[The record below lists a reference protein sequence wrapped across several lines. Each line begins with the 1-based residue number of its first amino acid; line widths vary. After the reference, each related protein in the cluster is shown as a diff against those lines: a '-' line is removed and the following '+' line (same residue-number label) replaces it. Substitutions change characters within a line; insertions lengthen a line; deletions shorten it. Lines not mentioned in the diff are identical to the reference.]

1 MPTIA
6 FLDLDNT
13 FWTETGVPDSAL
25 EAIKLAQANGHLVFS
40 NTGRAR
46 AGTRDLVPY
55 GLDGRCYAAGAEAFL
70 GDEKIVDEPLGVET
84 SRMLC
89 SLLDVG
95 EGILIAEGGDRC
107 YIRVYD
113 EPMFQQLF
121 EILARIDDPFIDHPE
136 ISTMTDEDHAQ
147 IFKYSLWIDGGVPAA
162 VKESIPAG
170 FRETTMGDATEFTQ
184 VGHTKATALEMVR
197 RAMEQQA
204 TRETTSPCC
213 VLPMW
218 AFAWATGPTQPRRQP
233 TGLPRASMTTVSS
246 APSSTSASSRVKLAS
261 ASSGL
266 GGPFE
271 ADIRGPHLLMSA
283 YSGLNLQSEADCRG
297 RVRVDVCIIRHH
309 RPIE

>member
-6 FLDLDNT
+6 FLDLDKT

-121 EILARIDDPFIDHPE
+121 EILARVDDPFIDHPE

-147 IFKYSLWIDGGVPAA
+147 IFKYSLWIEGGVPAA
-162 VKESIPAG
+162 IKESIPAG

-197 RAMEQQA
+197 RAMEQRNGVTYRTMA
-204 TRETTSPCC
+204 LGDSGNDI
-213 VLPMW
+213 PM
-218 AFAWATGPTQPRRQP
+218 
-233 TGLPRASMTTVSS
+233 LRAADVGVCMGNGTDEAKEAADWV
-246 APSSTSASSRVKLAS
+246 TSAINED
-261 ASSGL
+261 GL
-266 GGPFE
+266 FRAFE
-271 ADIRGPHLLMSA
+271 HF
-283 YSGLNLQSEADCRG
+283 GL
-297 RVRVDVCIIRHH
+297 I
-309 RPIE
+309 